1 MDEGGGGA
9 LPGLVVTAGD
19 KGWMREGGALPGLVV
34 TAGDK
39 GWMREGEPYLGWWSL
54 QQGTRDG

>member
-1 MDEGGGGA
+1 MDEGGGA

-19 KGWMREGGALPGLVV
+19 KGWMRE
-34 TAGDK
+34 
-39 GWMREGEPYLGWWSL
+39 EGEPYLGWLL

>member
-9 LPGLVVTAGD
+9 LPGLVVPAGD
-19 KGWMREGGALPGLVV
+19 KGWMREGG
-34 TAGDK
+34 
-39 GWMREGEPYLGWWSL
+39 PYLGWLL

>member
-1 MDEGGGGA
+1 MDEG
-9 LPGLVVTAGD
+9 
-19 KGWMREGGALPGLVV
+19 GGALPGLVV

-39 GWMREGEPYLGWWSL
+39 GWMREGEPYLGWLL